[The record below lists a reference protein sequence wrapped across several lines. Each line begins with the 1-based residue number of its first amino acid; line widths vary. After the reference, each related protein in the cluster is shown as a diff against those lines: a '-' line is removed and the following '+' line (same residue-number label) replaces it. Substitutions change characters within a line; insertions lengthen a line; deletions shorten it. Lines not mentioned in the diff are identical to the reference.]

1 MKGATMPVN
10 DLSGISGLDDRR
22 RAVLA
27 QKLEITNCYELI
39 MADRQRIVD
48 AFGRRTIRPTLEE
61 VAVWQD
67 EARRIQASSIDAS
80 VSAIAASGWEPAA
93 TFVVAF
99 EERGR
104 GDALER
110 RVVAEQTEIEPE
122 ASPQQQSQWPGWTC
136 DDACR
141 WMLERV
147 GVLAASAPP
156 DPAQITSVA
165 EAGAAEARAA
175 GTRSTVDAART
186 RSKIDIERASLA
198 DSRGD
203 IELVAGSRP
212 LPQDRLDWAQPARLF
227 VALGGAPTGP
237 GTSVVLQ
244 LARAGGQKQSI
255 AGHLDDVGRV
265 AEIELSGL
273 SDGEYKPAIV
283 AWTRDGSS
291 LPRVVKL
298 PTVEVVGS
306 ATGPSTPP

>member
-1 MKGATMPVN
+1 MPIN
-10 DLSGISGLDDRR
+10 DLSCISGLDDRR

-39 MADRQRIVD
+39 MADRQRIAD

-67 EARRIQASSIDAS
+67 EARRMHASSIDAS

-99 EERGR
+99 EERGQA
-104 GDALER
+104 DAMER

-122 ASPQQQSQWPGWTC
+122 ASPQQRSQWSGWTC

-156 DPAQITSVA
+156 GPAQITSVA
-165 EAGAAEARAA
+165 EAVAAEARAA
-175 GTRSTVDAART
+175 GTRPRVNAART
-186 RSKIDIERASLA
+186 RSKIDIERANLA

-203 IELVAGSRP
+203 VELVAGSRP
-212 LPQDRLDWAQPARLF
+212 LPQDRLVWTQPARLF

-244 LARAGGQKQSI
+244 LARAGQKQSI

-265 AEIELSGL
+265 AEIELSEL
-273 SDGEYKPAIV
+273 SDGEYKPTIV

-298 PTVEVVGS
+298 PIVEMAGS

>member
-1 MKGATMPVN
+1 MPIN
-10 DLSGISGLDDRR
+10 DLSGISGLDDKQ

-27 QKLEITNCYELI
+27 QKLEITTCYGLI
-39 MADRQRIVD
+39 MADRQRIVE

-61 VAVWQD
+61 VAAWQD
-67 EARRIQASSIDAS
+67 EARGIHASAIDAA
-80 VSAIAASGWEPAA
+80 VSGITASGWEPTA

-99 EERGR
+99 EEREQ
-104 GDALER
+104 GDVTER

-122 ASPQQQSQWPGWTC
+122 ASPQQRSQWPGWTC

-147 GVLAASAPP
+147 GVLAASAPTG
-156 DPAQITSVA
+156 PAQITSA
-165 EAGAAEARAA
+165 TEAGAAEAGSKA
-175 GTRSTVDAART
+175 DAPRT

-203 IELVAGSRP
+203 IDLVTGSRP
-212 LPQDRLDWAQPARLF
+212 LLQDRLIWAQPARLF
-227 VALGGAPTGP
+227 VTLGGVPAGP

-244 LARAGGQKQSI
+244 LARIGGQKQSI
-255 AGHLDDVGRV
+255 AGRLDDVGRV
-265 AEIELSGL
+265 AEIELSEL
-273 SDGEYKPAIV
+273 SYGEYKPAIV

-298 PTVEVVGS
+298 STVEVTGS
-306 ATGPSTPP
+306 AAGPSTPP